1 MSPPSVKRG
10 HAAGSMP
17 PIGVRHGPRASL
29 CDHRGVPAS
38 DASRAT
44 SCKPREVARDRRKAF
59 AVIVLTCLG
68 LVLLAAAPALNT
80 HAAPLPDS
88 GSELIAAVN
97 ALRASYG
104 LAPYKVDPILMAVAQ
119 AQNNY
124 SISIGS
130 VTHYGPDGSRPRD
143 QAIAAGYGG
152 GATVFVSENIQ
163 EGTGLSPSGAV
174 QAWTGDDPHL
184 NTMIGSNYRDV
195 GAGAGERAG
204 VQYYTLIAGYVAGG
218 FSANSTVPAGGITL
232 PGLTGVQPVYATVTP
247 QPDGSIVH
255 VVQTGQT
262 LWTIAAV
269 YGVPLDELLKQNKL
283 TQYSFIHA
291 GDRIVIQGAVTPT
304 ATLSPTYTPP
314 PPTATLSEAT
324 ATRRPSST
332 PRATA
337 TSTPSPILSFSSTSP
352 AGKAMIIAGVV
363 MVVIGLVFGMLR
375 GRSTAPSEH

>member
-1 MSPPSVKRG
+1 MV
-10 HAAGSMP
+10 AALP
-17 PIGVRHGPRASL
+17 L
-29 CDHRGVPAS
+29 
-38 DASRAT
+38 
-44 SCKPREVARDRRKAF
+44 K
-59 AVIVLTCLG
+59 
-68 LVLLAAAPALNT
+68 T
-80 HAAPLPDS
+80 HAAPRPD
-88 GSELIAAVN
+88 GASELLAAVN

-104 LAPYKVDPILMAVAQ
+104 LAPYNVDPILMAVAQ

-152 GATVFVSENIQ
+152 GATVFISENIQ
-163 EGTGLSPSGAV
+163 QGSGLSPSGAV

-195 GAGAGERAG
+195 GAGVGERAG

-218 FSANSTVPAGGITL
+218 FSANSTLPAGGITL

-247 QPDGSIVH
+247 LPDGSIVH

-269 YGVPLDELLKQNKL
+269 YRVPLEELLKRNHL

-291 GDRIVIQGAVTPT
+291 GDQIVIQGAVTPT
-304 ATLSPTYTPP
+304 ASFSPTDTPAP
-314 PPTATLSEAT
+314 PSVALSEAT
-324 ATRRPSST
+324 ATWSPSST
-332 PRATA
+332 PRISA
-337 TSTPSPILSFSSTSP
+337 SPTPAPILSFSSANP
-352 AGKAMIIAGVV
+352 AGAAMIIAGMV
-363 MVVIGLVFGMLR
+363 MVVIGLVFGLLR
-375 GRSTAPSEH
+375 GRSTASGGH